1 MLELVTARRPI
12 ERGKYIVKVVKDAI
26 DKTKGFYGL
35 EEILDPTIE
44 LGTALSG
51 FEKFVDLAM
60 QCVEESSSDRPT
72 MNYVVKEIENM
83 LQLAGSSPILSASAS
98 TSSSYNNATK
108 GSSLHPY
115 NNEYFD

>member
-1 MLELVTARRPI
+1 M
-12 ERGKYIVKVVKDAI
+12 VKGAI

-35 EEILDPTIE
+35 EEILDPTID

-51 FEKFVDLAM
+51 FEKFVDIAM
-60 QCVEESSSDRPT
+60 QCVEESSFDRPT

-83 LQLAGSSPILSASAS
+83 LQLAGSSPIFSASASVS

-108 GSSLHPY
+108 ISLHPY
-115 NNEYFD
+115 NNEYFDSSVVLPRA